1 MAEEAKYLDSFGGAH
16 GVETVFGSIV
26 FSQCAHKCQ
35 RVPFSPVLGVAPKGA
50 KPPYALIAH
59 HVGECSGVGNQC
71 GLSGRGSHEQSAG
84 NGVVRVD
91 IGVVGK
97 G

>member
-1 MAEEAKYLDSFGGAH
+1 MAEEAKYLDSFGRAH
-16 GVETVFGSIV
+16 GVETVFRSIV

-35 RVPFSPVLGVAPKGA
+35 RVPLPPVFGVAPKGA
-50 KPPYALIAH
+50 KPPHALITH

-71 GLSGRGSHEQSAG
+71 GLSRRGCHEQSAG

-91 IGVVGK
+91 KGVVGK